1 MPDKP
6 VRKIEESDSTA
17 PTLPAWANDLQL
29 AWENLFAANE
39 ALAAVNMTGSRAYSR
54 EGMRVLER
62 RAKEFLNALDAAQAA
77 VSE

>member
-1 MPDKP
+1 MAEKTARNPDREMAEP
-6 VRKIEESDSTA
+6 E
-17 PTLPAWANDLQL
+17 LPAWAQAIQL

-39 ALAAVNMTGSRAYSR
+39 ALAAVNLTGSRAYSR

-62 RAKEFLNALDAAQAA
+62 RAKEFLNALDAAQEA